1 MTTQQVSEQN
11 HRPDGDEASKA
22 GASPRSA
29 SPLPLECYNGTG
41 RPIRQRGSAMVQ
53 SANSD
58 TEKKILAILKVL
70 NESGEPLGSITIA
83 RELQRY
89 GVNLSERA
97 VRYHLRV
104 MDERGYTQP
113 GGRDGRSITPLGVE
127 ELQIALAPDQIGFV
141 LDKLELLAFQT
152 TFNPR
157 KRTGLL
163 PINTSVFSQ
172 ERFKKAL
179 SAMRDAFKAGLCVSH
194 LVAVGREGE
203 RLGSVVIPAGNV
215 GLATVCSVAVNGV
228 LLKAG
233 VPVESRFG
241 GVLEMC
247 NSRPRRF
254 TAIINY
260 EGTSI
265 DPSEQYMRASMT
277 SVGKAARTGNG
288 RILANFRELPAP
300 ARPIVEKTVEQLK
313 EAGINGLYV
322 LGQTGEPVCQI
333 ALGANRLGM
342 VLLGGMNPV
351 AAAVEAGVE
360 VHNFSE
366 SGLIAF
372 ERLVSYWDL

>member
-1 MTTQQVSEQN
+1 
-11 HRPDGDEASKA
+11 
-22 GASPRSA
+22 
-29 SPLPLECYNGTG
+29 
-41 RPIRQRGSAMVQ
+41 MVQ

-58 TEKKILAILKVL
+58 TEKKIISILRVL
-70 NESGEPLGSITIA
+70 NEAGEPLGSITIA
-83 RELQRY
+83 RELEKY

-97 VRYHLRV
+97 IRYHLRI

-127 ELQIALAPDQIGFV
+127 ELQIALAPDQIGFIQ
-141 LDKLELLAFQT
+141 DKLELLAFQT
-152 TFNPR
+152 TFNPA

-163 PINTSVFSQ
+163 PINTSVFTRQ
-172 ERFKKAL
+172 KFKRAL

-194 LVAVGREGE
+194 LVAVGHEGE
-203 RLGSVVIPAGNV
+203 RLGNVVIPSGKV
-215 GLATVCSVAVNGV
+215 GLATICSVAVNGV

-241 GVLEMC
+241 GVLEIR

-260 EGTSI
+260 AGTSI
-265 DPSEQYMRASMT
+265 DPSEQYIRAGMT
-277 SVGKAARTGNG
+277 SVGEAARTGNG

-300 ARPIVEKTVEQLK
+300 SRAAVEETVGLLK
-313 EAGINGLYV
+313 GVGINGVYV

-333 ALGANRLGM
+333 ALGSNRIGM

-351 AAAVEAGVE
+351 AAAVEVGVE
-360 VHNFSE
+360 VDNFSE
-366 SGLIAF
+366 SGLMDF
-372 ERLVSYWDL
+372 ERLVSFWDLPAAAGSILRTLE